1 MSSWD
6 ATNDRQSVIDWDL
19 VIERNVRLLG
29 PIIATLCIM
38 AGLSSP
44 LEARREAVADGHEKP
59 RNGLFERPSARS
71 HSGGPG
77 PAGRA
82 SSSPLE
88 GEDGP
93 ARRGKAEALAG
104 PGEGSLPCPTLPRRV
119 HRAVYRLLR
128 AAEAAVRRLI
138 IVVGRDMVAAEPILP
153 PLKPKRG
160 PLVTHIP
167 VPVPGLGLAISPAV
181 GTDAANASPAARKL
195 SFPLLDPLPDPNTQP
210 FHIRT
215 SGVPRISI
223 PGWTPLF
230 AIAPKH
236 DPSPNDPIDAGY
248 LRLRLAALASALG
261 DLPRQAIRLARWR
274 ARCAALRKA
283 GRAGRLSPLRPGPA
297 YGLHRPGSPRAEH
310 AVDDVLRDLHY
321 LAWEARRNTS

>member
-1 MSSWD
+1 MANWD
-6 ATNDRQSVIDWDL
+6 ATSDWQSGIEWDL

-29 PIIATLCIM
+29 PIITTLCIM

-44 LEARREAVADGHEKP
+44 LEARREVVAEGHEKP
-59 RNGLFERPSARS
+59 RNGLCERPSARS

-77 PAGRA
+77 PARLA

-93 ARRGKAEALAG
+93 ARRGKAEGLAG
-104 PGEGSLPCPTLPRRV
+104 PGEGCLSLTLPRRV

-138 IVVGRDMVAAEPILP
+138 VVVGRDMVAAEPALP
-153 PLKPKRG
+153 PLKPNSG
-160 PLVTHIP
+160 PLVTH
-167 VPVPGLGLAISPAV
+167 VPVLIPGLGLALA
-181 GTDAANASPAARKL
+181 PAAGTQAPAEATAQRKL
-195 SFPLLDPLPDPNTQP
+195 SFPLLDPLPDPDAQP
-210 FHIRT
+210 FHMRT

-230 AIAPKH
+230 PVAGHH
-236 DPSPNDPIDAGY
+236 DPAPNDPIDAGH
-248 LRLRLAALASALG
+248 LRLRLEALSRALG
-261 DLPRQAIRLARWR
+261 DLPRQAMRLARWR
-274 ARCAALRKA
+274 ARCEAARKA
-283 GRAGRLSPLRPGPA
+283 GRVGPLSPLRPGRA
-297 YGLHRPGSPRAEH
+297 YGLHRPGSPRHEH

-321 LAWEARRNTS
+321 FAWEARRDTS

>member
-6 ATNDRQSVIDWDL
+6 EVSDGGIDWDL

-29 PIIATLCIM
+29 PIITTLCIM
-38 AGLSSP
+38 AGLAFSSP
-44 LEARREAVADGHEKP
+44 LV
-59 RNGLFERPSARS
+59 
-71 HSGGPG
+71 
-77 PAGRA
+77 
-82 SSSPLE
+82 
-88 GEDGP
+88 GEDGS

-104 PGEGSLPCPTLPRRV
+104 PGEGDLASPTLPRRV

-138 IVVGRDMVAAEPILP
+138 VVVGRDMVAAKPALP
-153 PLKPKRG
+153 PLRPNRG
-160 PLVTHIP
+160 PLVTH
-167 VPVPGLGLAISPAV
+167 VPIVVPGLGLAL
-181 GTDAANASPAARKL
+181 GTAAETEASVEATAQRKL
-195 SFPLLDPLPDPNTQP
+195 SFPLLDPLPDPDAPP

-230 AIAPKH
+230 AIAPRH

-248 LRLRLAALASALG
+248 LRLRLEALSRALG
-261 DLPRQAIRLARWR
+261 DLPRQAMRLARWQ
-274 ARCAALRKA
+274 ARCTALRKT
-283 GRAGRLSPLRPGPA
+283 GRAGRLSPLRPGRA
-297 YGLHRPGSPRAEH
+297 YGLHCPGSPRAEH

-321 LAWEARRNTS
+321 FAWEARRDTS